1 VKGIEE
7 GLVTFVDTCKSV
19 ICRIKNLPVI
29 SWDGTDFGNLFT
41 EHLERKMQKT
51 KSNRKEKKIF
61 RAGEDFIFNIPISLT
76 IEKKFL
82 IEYKDG
88 FPIPGD

>member
-1 VKGIEE
+1 MEE

-29 SWDGTDFGNLFT
+29 SCDGTDFGNLFI
-41 EHLERKMQKT
+41 EHLERKMKET
-51 KSNRKEKKIF
+51 KSKRKEKKF
-61 RAGEDFIFNIPISLT
+61 FSTGEDLIFNIPYSLT

-88 FPIPGD
+88 FPKPGD